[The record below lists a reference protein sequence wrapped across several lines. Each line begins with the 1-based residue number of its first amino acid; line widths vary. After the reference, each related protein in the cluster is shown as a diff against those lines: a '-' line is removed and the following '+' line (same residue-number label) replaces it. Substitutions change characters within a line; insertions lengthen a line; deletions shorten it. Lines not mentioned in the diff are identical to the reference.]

1 MFVIL
6 RSLPTAPL
14 IVKLGVAD
22 VVEHVGI
29 TTVVALEVAVATPPE
44 FVTVI
49 ITLINLDA
57 SLEVKT

>member
-1 MFVIL
+1 VSVIL

-29 TTVVALEVAVATPPE
+29 TSEVALDVADTVPPE

-49 ITLINLDA
+49 ITLINL
-57 SLEVKT
+57 